1 MYGTCY
7 FGDIMLASD
16 EIIVSLYGEQYL
28 RNRRIHI
35 GIHLRKFSLYF
46 YVRFLKRSLAA
57 GAKMNGTVPY
67 GIL

>member
-7 FGDIMLASD
+7 FGDIILAVYV
-16 EIIVSLYGEQYL
+16 IIVLLYGEQYL
-28 RNRRIHI
+28 RNRRIHNVV
-35 GIHLRKFSLYF
+35 HLRKISHYF
-46 YVRFLKRSLAA
+46 CVRFLKRSLAV